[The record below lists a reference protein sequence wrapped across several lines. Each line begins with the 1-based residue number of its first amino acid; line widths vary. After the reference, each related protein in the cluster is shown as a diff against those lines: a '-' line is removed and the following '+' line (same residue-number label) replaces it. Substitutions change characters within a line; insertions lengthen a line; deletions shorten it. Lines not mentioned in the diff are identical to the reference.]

1 MFHQHGPVPSK
12 VGTKRKHSRKVTSSF
27 DFKSDTFF
35 FYSCWKKY
43 VLWSKQYR
51 DVIVGSIYG
60 YVASN
65 FSIRRGPVL
74 TFVTSHMNLDHFL
87 LHDTDEL
94 KPPHEDDIRRP
105 KKPGKKLTMSCA
117 AGHPGCAVAYPE
129 REDEV
134 RQFDEE
140 NPTFTASN
148 AETYLHSLR
157 EAFSYLPSPANLASL
172 SGEVREQE
180 AQKYSKKIG
189 GKFAE
194 RYILSLVGPSVVP
207 NYFPTLRV
215 VEYNITGL
223 LDVNGDQAVD
233 LGPIIQSE
241 PVEDEELS
249 IAKKRDP
256 SVPLPPSKTSPPGPA
271 YSMQSYS
278 WMGYTQYYANM
289 TRINGRP
296 RNPEEGPAHLELR
309 DLSEDQEFRYEV
321 EYNTRTDKVYNLK
334 DMTVKSYLKLAG
346 EIVDAT
352 LRDTKR
358 RNGKGEG
365 GSVQEWDEEDGDLE
379 SLKKKK
385 HGKQHEILKK
395 DKIWHAF
402 VTRAFVSTIKGKDL
416 ESSN

>member
-1 MFHQHGPVPSK
+1 
-12 VGTKRKHSRKVTSSF
+12 
-27 DFKSDTFF
+27 
-35 FYSCWKKY
+35 
-43 VLWSKQYR
+43 
-51 DVIVGSIYG
+51 
-60 YVASN
+60 
-65 FSIRRGPVL
+65 
-74 TFVTSHMNLDHFL
+74 MNLDHFL

-94 KPPHEDDIRRP
+94 EPPHEDDIRRP
-105 KKPGKKLTMSCA
+105 KKPAKKLTMSCA
-117 AGHPGCAVAYPE
+117 AGHPGCAEEYPE

-134 RQFDEE
+134 KQFDEE

-215 VEYNITGL
+215 VEYNTTGL
-223 LDVNGDQAVD
+223 FDGDEGNTID
-233 LGPIIQSE
+233 PGPIIQSE
-241 PVEDEELS
+241 PAEDEEFD

-256 SVPLPPSKTSPPGPA
+256 TVPLPPSKTSPPGPA

-278 WMGYTQYYANM
+278 WLGYTQYYANM
-289 TRINGRP
+289 TRINGRQP
-296 RNPEEGPAHLELR
+296 GKPQEDGQSHLELR
-309 DLSEDQEFRYEV
+309 DLSDDLEFRYEV

-358 RNGKGEG
+358 RNGKGSGEG
-365 GSVQEWDEEDGDLE
+365 GSVQEWEVEDEDLE

-416 ESSN
+416 ETSS

>member
-1 MFHQHGPVPSK
+1 MFYGQNSIA
-12 VGTKRKHSRKVTSSF
+12 TSLL
-27 DFKSDTFF
+27 
-35 FYSCWKKY
+35 
-43 VLWSKQYR
+43 VLFTGMSLLLSQLSATGINVCDR
-51 DVIVGSIYG
+51 S
-60 YVASN
+60 
-65 FSIRRGPVL
+65 
-74 TFVTSHMNLDHFL
+74 SHMNLDHFL

-117 AGHPGCAVAYPE
+117 AGHPGCEVAYPE

-134 RQFDEE
+134 KQFDEE
-140 NPTFTASN
+140 NPTYTASN

-223 LDVNGDQAVD
+223 FDAGSDQEVD
-233 LGPIIQSE
+233 LGPIAQSE
-241 PVEDEELS
+241 LVEEEEELG
-249 IAKKRDP
+249 ITKKRDP

-278 WMGYTQYYANM
+278 WIGYTQYYANM
-289 TRINGRP
+289 TRINGRQP
-296 RNPEEGPAHLELR
+296 GNPEEGVTHLDLR

-352 LRDTKR
+352 LRDNKR
-358 RNGKGEG
+358 RNGAKGTGED
-365 GSVQEWDEEDGDLE
+365 GSVQEWEVEDEDLE

-416 ESSN
+416 ETPN

>member
-1 MFHQHGPVPSK
+1 
-12 VGTKRKHSRKVTSSF
+12 
-27 DFKSDTFF
+27 
-35 FYSCWKKY
+35 
-43 VLWSKQYR
+43 
-51 DVIVGSIYG
+51 
-60 YVASN
+60 
-65 FSIRRGPVL
+65 
-74 TFVTSHMNLDHFL
+74 MNLDHFL

-105 KKPGKKLTMSCA
+105 KKPAKKLTMSCA
-117 AGHPGCAVAYPE
+117 AGNPGCAEEYPE

-180 AQKYSKKIG
+180 AQKYSKRIG

-223 LDVNGDQAVD
+223 FDGEDQTVD
-233 LGPIIQSE
+233 LGPTIQSE
-241 PVEDEELS
+241 PAEDEDEDELS

-256 SVPLPPSKTSPPGPA
+256 NVPLPPSKTSPPGPA

-278 WMGYTQYYANM
+278 WLGYTQYYANM
-289 TRINGRP
+289 TRINGRQP
-296 RNPEEGPAHLELR
+296 GKPLDDPSHLELR
-309 DLSEDQEFRYEV
+309 DLSDDQEFKYEV

-358 RNGKGEG
+358 RNGKGDG
-365 GSVQEWDEEDGDLE
+365 GSVQEWDEEEDSDFE

-416 ESSN
+416 ETPN